1 MLIISAKW
9 PGDYGIH
16 VFIVAIVCTCN
27 EFVSLQDN
35 PVTGKK
41 ADVIQAAYIAS
52 EIAHRMLK
60 PGGEVCSALLHLSVL
75 YGNYVYIL

>member
-1 MLIISAKW
+1 MPCHHMAAVAVNGLSLNKFMLMIGGAVICS
-9 PGDYGIH
+9 
-16 VFIVAIVCTCN
+16 
-27 EFVSLQDN
+27 SLQDN

-60 PGGEVCSALLHLSVL
+60 PGGEVCTLYCTLLCVC
-75 YGNYVYIL
+75 